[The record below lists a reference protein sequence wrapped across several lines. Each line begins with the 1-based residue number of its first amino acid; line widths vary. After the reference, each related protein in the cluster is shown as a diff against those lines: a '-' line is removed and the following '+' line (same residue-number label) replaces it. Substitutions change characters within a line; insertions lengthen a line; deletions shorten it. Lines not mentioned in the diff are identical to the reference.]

1 MQKKGNIIGWLLAV
15 ALSLPLTAQHQP
27 VFPGL
32 SGQPLLDSLATAYK
46 PTFLIGQ
53 AQSRDTLFGKIDNR
67 NDSLTCVY
75 TGFTIWLDPNLDP
88 TQAAFMNNS
97 PNAINT
103 EHTYPQSLGASGLA
117 EGDLHHLYPTRANV
131 NAARGNNPFADIPD
145 EETEQWYYLGQA
157 SSTIPAINKELY
169 SERKDGVFEPREDHK
184 GNVARSMF
192 YFYTMYK
199 AQADQQNPNYFE
211 SQRQTLCAWHYLD
224 PVDQREWDRTWAI
237 AQYQSTPNPF
247 VLDCTLPERSYCSDL
262 GFFCLVE
269 AEELRR
275 AGQAALQPEVSPNP
289 AGRAG
294 FTVTC
299 HADRAGSV
307 SLELFDWSG
316 KLLER
321 KDLGQ
326 LPPGTFNWHWQR
338 GADMPAGMAVL
349 RIRHE
354 TPDATLLATKR
365 ILLLPWD

>member
-1 MQKKGNIIGWLLAV
+1 MQKTGNLIGWLLAL
-15 ALSLPLTAQHQP
+15 ATSLPLAAQHQP

-32 SGQPLLDSLATAYK
+32 SGQQLFDSLATAYK
-46 PTFLIGQ
+46 PTFQIGQ

-67 NDSLTCVY
+67 NDSLACVY
-75 TGFTIWLDPNLDP
+75 TGFTIWLDPSLDP

-131 NAARGNNPFADIPD
+131 NAARGNNPFAEIPD
-145 EETEQWYYLGQA
+145 EETEEWYYLGQI
-157 SSTIPAINKELY
+157 SGTMPAANKELY

-199 AQADQQNPNYFE
+199 AQADQQNSTYFE

-224 PVDQREWDRTWAI
+224 PVDDREWERTWAI

-247 VLDCTLPERSYCSDL
+247 VLDCTLPERSYCSDF
-262 GFFCLVE
+262 GSICLVAAKE
-269 AEELRR
+269 RQQ
-275 AGQAALQPEVSPNP
+275 AGQAIRLEVSPNP
-289 AGRAG
+289 AGAG

-299 HADRAGSV
+299 LTDRAGTLV
-307 SLELFDWSG
+307 LEFFDWSG

-321 KDLGQ
+321 KDVGP
-326 LPPGTFNWHWQR
+326 LPPGTFSCQWQR
-338 GADMPAGMAVL
+338 SAGMPAGMAVL
-349 RIRHE
+349 RARYQ
-354 TPDATLLATKR
+354 TPEGVLVATER
-365 ILLLPWD
+365 MVLLPRD